1 MRRRI
6 FLIIALLALLLLPA
20 SAMAYESITAEN
32 LSSLLSSAG
41 IVSYIDEDGDAVFQ
55 DGYGMEYWIILD
67 FPEKDYMMIQ
77 SAWSA
82 ADGVSPDM
90 AARMI
95 NECNRLMSIIR
106 CWYEPVSRTFYADYV
121 FPYKESGID
130 DDAFLMIIRD
140 FMDESDVYTDYL
152 IAEGA
157 M

>member
-41 IVSYIDEDGDAVFQ
+41 IVSYVDEDGDAVFQ

-67 FPEKDYMMIQ
+67 FPEKDYMIIQ

-82 ADGVSPDM
+82 ADGVLPDT
-90 AARMI
+90 AVRLT
-95 NECNRLMSIIR
+95 NECNRMMSIIR
-106 CWYEPVSRTFYADYV
+106 CWYEPVARIFYADYV
-121 FPYKESGID
+121 FPYTESGID
-130 DDAFLMIIRD
+130 DEAFLMIIRD

>member
-6 FLIIALLALLLLPA
+6 FLIIASLALLLLPA

-32 LSSLLSSAG
+32 LSSMLSSAG
-41 IVSYIDEDGDAVFQ
+41 IVSYTDEDGDAVFQ

-82 ADGVSPDM
+82 ADGVSPDT
-90 AARMI
+90 AVRLT
-95 NECNRLMSIIR
+95 NECNRMMSIIR
-106 CWYEPVSRTFYADYV
+106 CWYEPVARIFYADYV
-121 FPYKESGID
+121 FPYTESGID
-130 DDAFLMIIRD
+130 DNAFLMIIRD

>member
-6 FLIIALLALLLLPA
+6 FLIIAALLLLLLPA
-20 SAMAYESITAEN
+20 SAMDYESITAEN
-32 LSSLLSSAG
+32 LSSLLSGAG
-41 IVSYIDEDGDAVFQ
+41 IVSYTDEEGDAAFQ
-55 DGYGMEYWIILD
+55 DEYGMEYWIILD
-67 FPEKDYMMIQ
+67 FPEKGYMMIQ

-82 ADGVSPDM
+82 ADGVSADM
-90 AARMI
+90 AVRMI
-95 NECNRLMSIIR
+95 NECNRVMSIIR
-106 CWYEPVSRTFYADYV
+106 CWYEPIARAFYADYV
-121 FPYKESGID
+121 FPYTEAGFD